1 MAQRQNAPLMWGG
14 RLFLFW
20 VSGPLPVAPAAGFLG
35 AFARPQQQQP
45 AHMRRVVTHH
55 HSQSVADPPLFP
67 PPLPFF
73 GHLIKNRGFA
83 LLQPRPLR
91 TTTRHQGRFYSS
103 EAHSTYAHVV
113 ARGSPKT
120 RRTSSHRIRFL
131 FRRRFTTQTHT
142 HTAATL
148 ADTRAAL
155 NTRQQQQQ
163 QQPTY
168 TLLAYTQPRE
178 MGGPCVP
185 NTSPRPRGPPARLF
199 LVTHFLDRL
208 HRSATRDESLN

>member
-1 MAQRQNAPLMWGG
+1 MWGG
-14 RLFLFW
+14 RLFLFC
-20 VSGPLPVAPAAGFLG
+20 VSGPPSCGASSRVFWGFCQATAAAACTHAPGRYAS
-35 AFARPQQQQP
+35 
-45 AHMRRVVTHH
+45 